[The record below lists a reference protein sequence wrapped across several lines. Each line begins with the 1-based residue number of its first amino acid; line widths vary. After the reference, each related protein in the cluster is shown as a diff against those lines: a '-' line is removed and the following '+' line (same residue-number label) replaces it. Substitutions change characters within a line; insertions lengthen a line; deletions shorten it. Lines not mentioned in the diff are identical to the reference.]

1 MKEKWLKAST
11 VSPTADALGWA
22 AAARVVFKLM
32 AAAAA
37 RLIRRKSLRF
47 IVTSHFFG
55 RAGDRVRRPWLPN
68 RVLYQSRIKLTRRDP
83 DRLLP
88 DVD

>member
-1 MKEKWLKAST
+1 MLM
-11 VSPTADALGWA
+11 A
-22 AAARVVFKLM
+22 A

-55 RAGDRVRRPWLPN
+55 MAGVVARRPWLPN
-68 RVLYQSRIKLTRRDP
+68 RVLYQSRIKLTRLDP
-83 DRLLP
+83 DRMLP